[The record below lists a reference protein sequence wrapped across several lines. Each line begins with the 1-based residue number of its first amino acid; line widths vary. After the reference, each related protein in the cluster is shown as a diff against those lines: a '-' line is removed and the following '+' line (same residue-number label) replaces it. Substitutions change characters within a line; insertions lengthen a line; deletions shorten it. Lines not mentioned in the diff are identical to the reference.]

1 MFISNTYPFVY
12 FLSCSQIE
20 KDEAKEKVEEYQ
32 ALLKKAIEEKESA
45 NKNFE
50 SMIDRYER

>member
-1 MFISNTYPFVY
+1 MLFFSFFQT
-12 FLSCSQIE
+12 QIE
-20 KDEAKEKVEEYQ
+20 RDEVKEKVEEYQ
-32 ALLKKAIEEKESA
+32 ALLKKAIDEKESA

>member
-1 MFISNTYPFVY
+1 MQV
-12 FLSCSQIE
+12 E
-20 KDEAKEKVEEYQ
+20 RDEVKEKVEEYQ
-32 ALLKKAIEEKESA
+32 TLLKKTIDEKENA

>member
-1 MFISNTYPFVY
+1 MQV
-12 FLSCSQIE
+12 E
-20 KDEAKEKVEEYQ
+20 RDEANEKVEEYQ
-32 ALLKKAIEEKESA
+32 TLLKKAIDEKENS